1 MCIDSRMD
9 MYLFRCNM
17 TRDIENNVDEVDE
30 VETPEFTMEDV
41 NEIDMN
47 YKIHMSELILFEREE
62 EMSLQEMHTSFVLNE
77 LFIEHLDYMQKL
89 REMVTEY
96 MNVDKKHERIR
107 MYFQD
112 ITPLIR
118 SDKDNLQEV
127 RTIKK

>member
-17 TRDIENNVDEVDE
+17 TRDIENNVDEV
-30 VETPEFTMEDV
+30 ETPEFTLEDV

-62 EMSLQEMHTSFVLNE
+62 QMSLQEMHTSFVLNE
-77 LFIEHLDYMQKL
+77 LFIEHLDYMQQL

-112 ITPLIR
+112 ITPLVR
-118 SDKDNLQEV
+118 NDKENLQEV

>member
-1 MCIDSRMD
+1 
-9 MYLFRCNM
+9 M
-17 TRDIENNVDEVDE
+17 TRDIENNVDE

>member
-1 MCIDSRMD
+1 MD

-17 TRDIENNVDEVDE
+17 TRDIENNVDE

-77 LFIEHLDYMQKL
+77 LFIEHLDYMQQL

>member
-17 TRDIENNVDEVDE
+17 TRDIENNVDEV
-30 VETPEFTMEDV
+30 ETPEFTLEDV

-62 EMSLQEMHTSFVLNE
+62 QMSLQEMHTSFVLNE
-77 LFIEHLDYMQKL
+77 LFIEHLDYMQQL

-112 ITPLIR
+112 ITPLVR
-118 SDKDNLQEV
+118 NDKDNLQEV
-127 RTIKK
+127 ITIKK

>member
-17 TRDIENNVDEVDE
+17 TRDIENNVDE

>member
-1 MCIDSRMD
+1 MD

-17 TRDIENNVDEVDE
+17 TRDIENNVDEV
-30 VETPEFTMEDV
+30 ETPEFTLEDV

-62 EMSLQEMHTSFVLNE
+62 QMSLQEMHTSFVLNE

>member
-17 TRDIENNVDEVDE
+17 TRDIENNVDEV
-30 VETPEFTMEDV
+30 ETPEFTMEDI

>member
-1 MCIDSRMD
+1 MD

-17 TRDIENNVDEVDE
+17 TRDIENNVDEV
-30 VETPEFTMEDV
+30 ETPEFTLEDV

-62 EMSLQEMHTSFVLNE
+62 QMSLQEMHTSFVLNE
-77 LFIEHLDYMQKL
+77 LFIEHLDYMQQL

-112 ITPLIR
+112 ITPLVR
-118 SDKDNLQEV
+118 NDKENLQEV

>member
-17 TRDIENNVDEVDE
+17 TRDIENNVDE

-77 LFIEHLDYMQKL
+77 LFIEHLDYMQQL
-89 REMVTEY
+89 RDMVTEY

>member
-17 TRDIENNVDEVDE
+17 TRDIENNVDEV
-30 VETPEFTMEDV
+30 ETPEFTMEDI

-77 LFIEHLDYMQKL
+77 LFIEHLDYMQQL
-89 REMVTEY
+89 RDMVTEY

>member
-1 MCIDSRMD
+1 MD

-17 TRDIENNVDEVDE
+17 TRDIENNVDEVE
-30 VETPEFTMEDV
+30 PPEFTLEDV

-77 LFIEHLDYMQKL
+77 LFIEHLDYMQQL

-112 ITPLIR
+112 ITPLVR
-118 SDKDNLQEV
+118 TDKDNLQEV

>member
-17 TRDIENNVDEVDE
+17 TRDIENNVDE

-62 EMSLQEMHTSFVLNE
+62 QMSLQEMHTSFVLNE

>member
-1 MCIDSRMD
+1 MD

-17 TRDIENNVDEVDE
+17 TRDIENNVDEV
-30 VETPEFTMEDV
+30 ETPEFTMEDI